1 MPEWIKWF
9 FDGLGTELISL
20 AIGAILGGI
29 VGFRIGKHKSKF
41 IQQQESGAE
50 SEQYQKGS
58 SQHKK
63 TNAKSEDVISSFAQ
77 KQTAGDK
84 SRQTQIGGQED
95 V

>member
-1 MPEWIKWF
+1 MYEWIKWF

-41 IQQQESGAE
+41 VQQQKSGAE
-50 SEQYQKGS
+50 SEQFQKGI

-63 TNAKSEDVISSFAQ
+63 N
-77 KQTAGDK
+77 
-84 SRQTQIGGQED
+84 TQIAIASCNSLRLS
-95 V
+95 